1 MVEPDEESVGRF
13 IVWHSGST
21 QHSAGKRHACVYE
34 DRTVAV
40 DLVPDRAEGD

>member
-13 IVWHSGST
+13 IVWHYRVDPAQRGGTS
-21 QHSAGKRHACVYE
+21 RLRYD

-40 DLVPDRAEGD
+40 DLVPDRSEGD